1 MATKRKE
8 ENMAVKNLN
17 LPAFPPFNCSGE
29 DTSVLFSS
37 WKRYAKRFDLLCNS
51 MVVTDDKQKLSLLL
65 TLCGDEAYE
74 IYENIS
80 EQQDDETFDQVIQAF
95 ENHFKPQVNL
105 SYETFLFRKMCQRED
120 ETTQQYY
127 VRLHEQAL
135 KCEFTDKDKEI
146 KQQIELSTN
155 NSKLRKYSFQK
166 PTKTLSELLTTAK
179 TFETMKIQT
188 EEIEKY
194 SENEV
199 DVNKLSRRKYASQ
212 RNSTKQSTPA
222 NKKEEGNYKKHSS
235 TCYRCG
241 GEFPHANKCPALGKT
256 CNSCGKTDHFARVCR
271 STPPRNMGRNQRKGN
286 YTKPLNTV
294 KETVNP
300 LNIIDNTEKGE
311 NFKQHEKLF
320 ATGQTEGKI
329 QQQDFKTKVFIEKT
343 RVELLIDTGASIN
356 VLNET
361 TFARINKKLNNKLKL
376 KRTKTKVV
384 TYGNDSPDLDIKGE
398 VTLLIESK
406 KKFVHT
412 KFYVIQTHHKNLLSG
427 TTARALELISINNI
441 EEKATA
447 TENIFENKIPEH
459 LKEKLVPYKDTV
471 FSGKIGKLKD
481 YQVKL
486 KINDN
491 VKPIAQRERRLPFAI
506 RQQVREELTKLEDE
520 GIIETVVNEAT
531 PWISPM
537 VIVPKANGK
546 IRLCIDMR
554 GPNQAIERT
563 RYPIPTLE
571 DLTFK
576 LKDSTVFTKLDLNSA
591 FHQLELDKDSRSITT
606 FQTENGIKRFRRL
619 TFGVNSAQEELQHAI
634 RETIK
639 DINGTMNL
647 IDDIIVHG
655 KTQEEHDTA
664 LLNLLQC
671 FEEKGLT
678 LNLSKCL
685 FSQRTLKFFGF
696 VFSEKGMHPDPQ
708 KLDEI
713 KHMPEPEDVKALQS
727 FLGLMNYFKR
737 FIPKFSTVTHP
748 LRKLL
753 HKQETWSWTSECQSA
768 FETLRTSLTSKS
780 CIAYYDPTKET
791 TIYTDASPVGISA
804 VIIQNTPNK
813 KDHKLISYSSRALTQ
828 TEQRYSQIERECLAI
843 VYACEHN
850 KLYLFGTTFKMFSD
864 HKPIVNLLNNP
875 NSIVPLRIER
885 MTLSLQG
892 YTFDLQHVK
901 GENNISD
908 YPSRHPFSISTND
921 SDNEVE
927 QYVNFVVNYACPNA
941 LSIDDIREETK
952 KDPVLQ
958 IVADLVRHNSWYK
971 LEQLHRYPNI
981 KEHLQKIIPYKN
993 IQDQLTV
1000 NQQSDLLLKL
1010 NRIVIPETL
1019 EMTVLQLAHIGHL
1032 GITKTKTLLRSKVYF
1047 PNIDEKTERLVK
1059 YCAAC
1064 QIQTKPVQP
1073 AKLSITKTPTEVW
1086 ETANIDYLG
1095 PLPNGYYLIVLI
1107 DQLSKFPIVEAIHNT
1122 SADLLIDF
1130 LQRTIATFGI
1140 PHTII
1145 SDNGP
1150 PFKSYKL
1157 REFFNKLRIKH
1168 QRITPLWPQAN
1179 SQAESFMKPLMKAV
1193 RTAYFERTNWK
1204 KQLQNFLFTYRN
1216 APHCTTKLSPAS
1228 VMFQRETS
1236 FTIPSLKKKIEENA
1250 NRKAWER
1257 QEDAKHQR
1265 KEYHDAKTNA
1275 KDHNVNVGD
1284 TVILKQPKQNKLS
1297 TNYEPRQYKVTATN
1311 HNMITASDASGR
1323 FTRTRNVSHFR
1334 PTPELNFK
1342 REDED
1347 EDVVDVPVLPAEEG
1361 HVAPTR
1367 RYPLRD
1373 RRPVDRYDNLYYP

>member
-1 MATKRKE
+1 
-8 ENMAVKNLN
+8 MAVKNLN

-37 WKRYAKRFDLLCNS
+37 WKRYVKRFNLLCNS
-51 MVVTDDKQKLSLLL
+51 MVVTDDSQKRSLLL
-65 TLCGDEAYE
+65 TLCGDETYE

-80 EQQDDETFDQVIQAF
+80 DQGDDETFDEVVAVF
-95 ENHFKPQVNL
+95 ENHFKPQVNR
-105 SYETFLFRKMCQRED
+105 SYETFLFRKMSQRME
-120 ETTQQYY
+120 ETIQQYY
-127 VRLHEQAL
+127 VRLLEQSS
-135 KCEFTDKDKEI
+135 KCEFNDKDMEI
-146 KQQIELSTN
+146 KQQIELSTI
-155 NSKLRKYSFQK
+155 NSKLRKYSFQN
-166 PTKTLSELLTTAK
+166 PTKTLSEILSIAK

-188 EEIEKY
+188 EEIEKR
-194 SENEV
+194 SENEA
-199 DVNKLSRRKYASQ
+199 DVNKISKRRNGNQ
-212 RNSTKQSTPA
+212 RNSNRKPPTQRTNTHKQ
-222 NKKEEGNYKKHSS
+222 NKRSS

-241 GEFPHANKCPALGKT
+241 GEFPHINKCPALGKT
-256 CNSCGKTDHFARVCR
+256 CSSCGKADHYSRVCR
-271 STPPRNMGRNQRKGN
+271 SKSRNMGRNQREGN
-286 YTKPLNTV
+286 YSKPLNTV
-294 KETVNP
+294 EEETEP
-300 LNIIDNTEKGE
+300 LNVVEKEDFEQHEHLFTTEK
-311 NFKQHEKLF
+311 
-320 ATGQTEGKI
+320 TEGKI
-329 QQQDFKTKVFIEKT
+329 QHQDFKTKVFIEKT
-343 RVELLIDTGASIN
+343 NVELLIDTGASIN
-356 VLNET
+356 ILNEAT
-361 TFARINKKLNNKLKL
+361 YEKINKRLNNRLNL
-376 KRTKTKVV
+376 KRTRTKVV
-384 TYGNDSPDLDIKGE
+384 TYGNDSPELEIKGE
-398 VTLLIESK
+398 INLLIESK
-406 KKFVHT
+406 EKFVFT
-412 KFYVIQTHHKNLLSG
+412 KFYVIKTHHKNLLSG
-427 TTARALELISINNI
+427 ATATALKLISINNI
-441 EEKATA
+441 EEKSTKM
-447 TENIFENKIPEH
+447 ENTFEKKIPEH
-459 LKEKLVPYKDTV
+459 LKEKLARYKETV

-486 KINDN
+486 KINEN
-491 VKPIAQRERRLPFAI
+491 VNPIAQRERRLPFAI
-506 RQQVREELTKLEDE
+506 RQQVKEELAKLEDE
-520 GIIETVVNEAT
+520 GIIETVTNEAT

-576 LKDSTVFTKLDLNSA
+576 LKDSKVFTKLDLNSA
-591 FHQLELDKDSRSITT
+591 FHQLELDKGSRPITT
-606 FQTENGIKRFRRL
+606 FQTENGIKRFTRL
-619 TFGVNSAQEELQHAI
+619 TFGVNSAQEELQHAL

-639 DINGTMNL
+639 DIDGTMNL

-655 KTQEEHDTA
+655 KTHDEHDAA
-664 LLNLLQC
+664 LLKLIKRC
-671 FEEKGLT
+671 EEKGIT
-678 LNLSKCL
+678 LNLQKCI
-685 FSQRTLKFFGF
+685 FSQQSLKFFGF

-713 KHMPEPEDVKALQS
+713 KQIPEPEDVKALQS

-737 FIPKFSTVTHP
+737 FIPKYSTLTHP

-753 HKQETWSWTSECQSA
+753 HKHETWSWTSECQSA
-768 FETLRTSLTSKS
+768 FEKLRTSLTSKS
-780 CIAYYDPTKET
+780 CIAYYDPKKET

-813 KDHKLISYSSRALTQ
+813 DDHKLISYSSRALTP

-850 KLYLFGTTFKMFSD
+850 KLYLFGTTFNMFSD

-875 NSIVPLRIER
+875 NSTVPLRIER
-885 MTLSLQG
+885 MTLCLQG
-892 YTFDLQHVK
+892 YKFDLQHVK

-908 YPSRHPFSISTND
+908 YPSRHPYSNAIEENN
-921 SDNEVE
+921 NEIE
-927 QYVNFVVNYACPNA
+927 QYVNFVTKYACPNA
-941 LSIDDIREETK
+941 LSIEDIREETK
-952 KDPVLQ
+952 KNPVLQ

-971 LEQLHRYPNI
+971 LEQLHRHPHI
-981 KEHLQKIIPYKN
+981 KEYLQKITPYRN
-993 IQDQLTV
+993 IKDQLTV
-1000 NQQSDLLLKL
+1000 NKESDLLLKL

-1019 EMTVLQLAHIGHL
+1019 ENTILQLAHVGHL

-1047 PNIDEKTERLVK
+1047 PNIDEKTERLIK

-1073 AKLSITKTPTEVW
+1073 AKLSITKTPTAVW

-1107 DQLSKFPIVEAIHNT
+1107 DQLSKFPIVEAIRNT

-1140 PHTII
+1140 PNTII

-1157 REFFNKLRIKH
+1157 RKFFNKLRIKH

-1193 RTAYFERTNWK
+1193 RTAYFERANWK

-1236 FTIPSLKKKIEENA
+1236 FTIPSLKQKIEENA

-1257 QEDAKHQR
+1257 QEEAKRQR
-1265 KEYHDAKTNA
+1265 KEYYDKKMNA
-1275 KDHNVNVGD
+1275 KDHNINVGD
-1284 TVILKQPKQNKLS
+1284 TVILKKRKQNKLS

-1311 HNMITASDASGR
+1311 HNMITASDGQS
-1323 FTRTRNVSHFR
+1323 TRTRNVSHFR
-1334 PTPELNFK
+1334 PTHQLSFK
-1342 REDED
+1342 REDPD
-1347 EDVVDVPVLPAEEG
+1347 EDVTDMPTTPVEDNQ
-1361 HVAPTR
+1361 HTPTR
-1367 RYPLRD
+1367 RYPLRE
-1373 RRPVDRYDNLYYP
+1373 RRPVDRYDGLYYP